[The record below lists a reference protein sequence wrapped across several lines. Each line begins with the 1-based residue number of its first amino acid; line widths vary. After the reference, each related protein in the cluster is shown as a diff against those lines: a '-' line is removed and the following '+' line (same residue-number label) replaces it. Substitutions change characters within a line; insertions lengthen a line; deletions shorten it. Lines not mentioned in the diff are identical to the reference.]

1 MNDIPDYRI
10 IKTRRK
16 TIGLEISPDLQI
28 TVRAPYHLSDVRIR
42 EFVESKQTWILKHLA
57 IMQDRQAHD
66 PIPAGVISDK
76 ELRHMTEEARI
87 IIPERVKYFAK
98 IIGVTYGQITIR
110 HQKTRWGSC
119 SSKGNLNFNY
129 RLYYMPEEL
138 MDYVMATSP
147 ELIDYVVVHELC
159 HRKQMNHSPLF
170 WKEVEEILPDYRN
183 LRSRLREHRL

>member
-28 TVRAPYHLSDVRIR
+28 TVRAPYHLSDVIIR

-119 SSKGNLNFNY
+119 SSSGNLNFNCM
-129 RLYYMPEEL
+129 L
-138 MDYVMATSP
+138 MATSP

-183 LRSRLREHRL
+183 LRSRLREYRL

>member
-10 IKTRRK
+10 IRTRRK

-119 SSKGNLNFNY
+119 SSLGNLNFNCM
-129 RLYYMPEEL
+129 L
-138 MDYVMATSP
+138 MATSP

-183 LRSRLREHRL
+183 LRSRLREYRL

>member
-10 IKTRRK
+10 IRTRRK

-66 PIPAGVISDK
+66 PIPAGVISGK

-119 SSKGNLNFNY
+119 SSSGNLNFNCM
-129 RLYYMPEEL
+129 L
-138 MDYVMATSP
+138 MATSP

-183 LRSRLREHRL
+183 LRSRLREYRL

>member
-10 IKTRRK
+10 IRTRRK

-28 TVRAPYHLSDVRIR
+28 TVRAPYHLSDFRIR

-119 SSKGNLNFNY
+119 SSSGNLNFNCM
-129 RLYYMPEEL
+129 L
-138 MDYVMATSP
+138 MATSP

-183 LRSRLREHRL
+183 LRSRLREYRL

>member
-87 IIPERVKYFAK
+87 IIPERVKYFAQ

-119 SSKGNLNFNY
+119 SSSGNLNFNCM
-129 RLYYMPEEL
+129 L
-138 MDYVMATSP
+138 MATSP

-183 LRSRLREHRL
+183 LRSRLREYRL

>member
-10 IKTRRK
+10 IRTRRK

-57 IMQDRQAHD
+57 TMQDRQAHD

-76 ELRHMTEEARI
+76 ELRHMTKEARI

-119 SSKGNLNFNY
+119 SSSGNLNFNCM
-129 RLYYMPEEL
+129 L
-138 MDYVMATSP
+138 MATSP

-183 LRSRLREHRL
+183 LRSRLREYRL

>member
-10 IKTRRK
+10 IRTRRK

-28 TVRAPYHLSDVRIR
+28 TVRAPYHISDVRIR

-76 ELRHMTEEARI
+76 ELRHMTKEARI

-119 SSKGNLNFNY
+119 SSSGNLNFNCM
-129 RLYYMPEEL
+129 L
-138 MDYVMATSP
+138 MATSP

-159 HRKQMNHSPLF
+159 HRKQLNHSPLF

-183 LRSRLREHRL
+183 LRSRLREYRL

>member
-57 IMQDRQAHD
+57 IMQDRQAHA

-119 SSKGNLNFNY
+119 SSLGNLNFNCM
-129 RLYYMPEEL
+129 L
-138 MDYVMATSP
+138 MATSP

-183 LRSRLREHRL
+183 LRSRLREYRL

>member
-57 IMQDRQAHD
+57 IMQDRLAHD

-87 IIPERVKYFAK
+87 IIPERVKYFAQ

-119 SSKGNLNFNY
+119 SSSGNLNFNCM
-129 RLYYMPEEL
+129 L
-138 MDYVMATSP
+138 MATSP

-183 LRSRLREHRL
+183 LRSRLREYRL

>member
-10 IKTRRK
+10 IRTRRK

-66 PIPAGVISDK
+66 PISAGVISDK

-87 IIPERVKYFAK
+87 VIPERVKYFAK

-119 SSKGNLNFNY
+119 SSSGNLNFNCM
-129 RLYYMPEEL
+129 L
-138 MDYVMATSP
+138 MATSP

-183 LRSRLREHRL
+183 LRSRLREYRL

>member
-10 IKTRRK
+10 IRTRRK

-98 IIGVTYGQITIR
+98 IIGVTYGQITIK

-119 SSKGNLNFNY
+119 SSSGNLNFNCM
-129 RLYYMPEEL
+129 L
-138 MDYVMATSP
+138 MATSP

-183 LRSRLREHRL
+183 LRSRLREYRL

>member
-10 IKTRRK
+10 IRTRRK

-119 SSKGNLNFNY
+119 SSSGNLNFNCM
-129 RLYYMPEEL
+129 L
-138 MDYVMATSP
+138 MATSP

-183 LRSRLREHRL
+183 LRSRLREYRL

>member
-1 MNDIPDYRI
+1 MNDLPDYRI

-98 IIGVTYGQITIR
+98 IIGVTYGRITIR

-119 SSKGNLNFNY
+119 SSSGNLNFNCM
-129 RLYYMPEEL
+129 L
-138 MDYVMATSP
+138 MATSP

-170 WKEVEEILPDYRN
+170 WKEVEEILPDYRD
-183 LRSRLREHRL
+183 LRFRLREYRL

>member
-57 IMQDRQAHD
+57 IMQDRLAHD
-66 PIPAGVISDK
+66 PIPAGVMSDK

-119 SSKGNLNFNY
+119 SSSGNLNFNCM
-129 RLYYMPEEL
+129 L
-138 MDYVMATSP
+138 MATSP

-183 LRSRLREHRL
+183 LRSRLREYRL

>member
-10 IKTRRK
+10 IRTRRK

-28 TVRAPYHLSDVRIR
+28 TVRAPYHLSDIRIR

-57 IMQDRQAHD
+57 IMQDRQAHE

-119 SSKGNLNFNY
+119 SSSGNLNFNCM
-129 RLYYMPEEL
+129 L
-138 MDYVMATSP
+138 MATSP

-183 LRSRLREHRL
+183 LRSRLREYRL

>member
-87 IIPERVKYFAK
+87 IIPERVK
-98 IIGVTYGQITIR
+98 
-110 HQKTRWGSC
+110 
-119 SSKGNLNFNY
+119 
-129 RLYYMPEEL
+129 
-138 MDYVMATSP
+138 
-147 ELIDYVVVHELC
+147 
-159 HRKQMNHSPLF
+159 
-170 WKEVEEILPDYRN
+170 
-183 LRSRLREHRL
+183 

>member
-28 TVRAPYHLSDVRIR
+28 TVRAPYHLSDFRIR

-119 SSKGNLNFNY
+119 SSSGNLNFNCM
-129 RLYYMPEEL
+129 L
-138 MDYVMATSP
+138 MATSP

-183 LRSRLREHRL
+183 LRSRLREYRL

>member
-10 IKTRRK
+10 IRTRRK

-28 TVRAPYHLSDVRIR
+28 TVRAPYHISDVRIR

-119 SSKGNLNFNY
+119 SSSGNLNFNCM
-129 RLYYMPEEL
+129 L
-138 MDYVMATSP
+138 MATSP

-183 LRSRLREHRL
+183 LRSRLREYRL

>member
-1 MNDIPDYRI
+1 MNDLPDYRI

-119 SSKGNLNFNY
+119 SSSGNLNFNCM
-129 RLYYMPEEL
+129 L
-138 MDYVMATSP
+138 MATSP
-147 ELIDYVVVHELC
+147 ELIDYVVVHELS
-159 HRKQMNHSPLF
+159 HRKEMNHSPAF
-170 WKEVEEILPDYRN
+170 YAVVASVMPEYKACEKW
-183 LRSRLREHRL
+183 LRDNGSTLWQNPAP

>member
-57 IMQDRQAHD
+57 IMQDRLAHD
-66 PIPAGVISDK
+66 PIPAGVMSDK

-87 IIPERVKYFAK
+87 IIPERVKYFAQ

-119 SSKGNLNFNY
+119 SSKGNLNFNWK
-129 RLYYMPEEL
+129 LVL
-138 MDYVMATSP
+138 LAP
-147 ELIDYVVVHELC
+147 ELLDYVVVHELA
-159 HRKQMNHSPLF
+159 HRREMNHSKNF
-170 WKEVEEILPDYRN
+170 WKIVEAELPDYRE
-183 LRSRLREHRL
+183 RRRRLKECRI

>member
-28 TVRAPYHLSDVRIR
+28 TVRAPYHISDVRIR

-66 PIPAGVISDK
+66 PIPAGVISYK

-119 SSKGNLNFNY
+119 SSSGNLNFNCM
-129 RLYYMPEEL
+129 L
-138 MDYVMATSP
+138 MATSP

-183 LRSRLREHRL
+183 LRSRLKEYRL

>member
-10 IKTRRK
+10 IRTRRK

-76 ELRHMTEEARI
+76 ELRHMTKEARI

-119 SSKGNLNFNY
+119 SSSGNLNYNCM
-129 RLYYMPEEL
+129 L
-138 MDYVMATSP
+138 MATSP

-183 LRSRLREHRL
+183 LRSRLREYRL

>member
-1 MNDIPDYRI
+1 MNDLPDYRI

-42 EFVESKQTWILKHLA
+42 EFVKSKQTWILKHLA

-98 IIGVTYGQITIR
+98 IIGVTYGRITIR

-119 SSKGNLNFNY
+119 SSSGNLNFNCM
-129 RLYYMPEEL
+129 L
-138 MDYVMATSP
+138 MATSP

-183 LRSRLREHRL
+183 LRSRLREYRP

>member
-10 IKTRRK
+10 IRTRRK

-119 SSKGNLNFNY
+119 SSSGNLNFNCM
-129 RLYYMPEEL
+129 L
-138 MDYVMATSP
+138 MATSP

-183 LRSRLREHRL
+183 LRSRLKEYRL

>member
-10 IKTRRK
+10 IRTRRK

-76 ELRHMTEEARI
+76 ELRHMTKEARI

-119 SSKGNLNFNY
+119 SSSGNLNFNCM
-129 RLYYMPEEL
+129 L
-138 MDYVMATSP
+138 MATSP

-183 LRSRLREHRL
+183 LRSRLREYRL

>member
-28 TVRAPYHLSDVRIR
+28 TVRAPYHISDVRIR

-76 ELRHMTEEARI
+76 ELRHMTKEARI

-119 SSKGNLNFNY
+119 SSSGNLNFNCM
-129 RLYYMPEEL
+129 L
-138 MDYVMATSP
+138 MATSP

-183 LRSRLREHRL
+183 LRSRLREYRL

>member
-10 IKTRRK
+10 IRTRRK

-28 TVRAPYHLSDVRIR
+28 TVRAPYHISDVRIR

-76 ELRHMTEEARI
+76 ELRHMTKEARI
-87 IIPERVKYFAK
+87 IIPERVKYFAQ

-119 SSKGNLNFNY
+119 SSSGNLNFNCM
-129 RLYYMPEEL
+129 L
-138 MDYVMATSP
+138 MATSP

-183 LRSRLREHRL
+183 LRSRLREYRL

>member
-57 IMQDRQAHD
+57 IMQDRLAHD
-66 PIPAGVISDK
+66 PIPAGVMSDK

-87 IIPERVKYFAK
+87 IIPERVKYFAQ

-119 SSKGNLNFNY
+119 SSSGNLNFNCM
-129 RLYYMPEEL
+129 L
-138 MDYVMATSP
+138 MATSP

-183 LRSRLREHRL
+183 LRSRLREYRL

>member
-10 IKTRRK
+10 IRTRRK

-28 TVRAPYHLSDVRIR
+28 TVRAPYHISDVRIR

-76 ELRHMTEEARI
+76 ELRHMTKEARI
-87 IIPERVKYFAK
+87 IIPERVKYVAK

-119 SSKGNLNFNY
+119 SSSGNLNFNCM
-129 RLYYMPEEL
+129 L
-138 MDYVMATSP
+138 MATSP

-183 LRSRLREHRL
+183 LRSRLREYRL

>member
-10 IKTRRK
+10 IRTRRK

-87 IIPERVKYFAK
+87 IIPERVKYFAQ

-119 SSKGNLNFNY
+119 SSSGNLNFNCM
-129 RLYYMPEEL
+129 L
-138 MDYVMATSP
+138 MATSP

-183 LRSRLREHRL
+183 LRSRLREYRL

>member
-119 SSKGNLNFNY
+119 SSSGNLNFNCM
-129 RLYYMPEEL
+129 L
-138 MDYVMATSP
+138 MATSP

-170 WKEVEEILPDYRN
+170 WKEVEEILPDYRT
-183 LRSRLREHRL
+183 LRSRLREYRL

>member
-10 IKTRRK
+10 IRTRRK
-16 TIGLEISPDLQI
+16 TIGPEISPDLQI

-119 SSKGNLNFNY
+119 SSSGNLNFNCM
-129 RLYYMPEEL
+129 L
-138 MDYVMATSP
+138 MATSP

-183 LRSRLREHRL
+183 LRSRLREYRL

>member
-1 MNDIPDYRI
+1 MNDLPDYRI
-10 IKTRRK
+10 IRTRRK

-98 IIGVTYGQITIR
+98 IIGVTYGRITIR

-119 SSKGNLNFNY
+119 SSSGNLNFNCM
-129 RLYYMPEEL
+129 L
-138 MDYVMATSP
+138 MATSP

-170 WKEVEEILPDYRN
+170 WKEVEEIIPDYRD
-183 LRSRLREHRL
+183 LRSRLREYRL